1 MTTHRLIHGS
11 FVKLKKKPQLFGK
24 IIEEEEQKVWTVK
37 LESGDIVSK
46 KSGQLVLIRNTDEL
60 PSNIRTFFGLEVI
73 TTTTGDTATSAG
85 SDSGN
90 EEDTGKKN

>member
-1 MTTHRLIHGS
+1 MTSHRLVLGS

-37 LESGDIVSK
+37 LESGDIISK
-46 KSGQLVLIRNTDEL
+46 KSSQLVLIQNIEEL
-60 PSNIRTFFGLEVI
+60 PNDIRTFFGLEAI
-73 TTTTGDTATSAG
+73 PITTGDTATTAG

-90 EEDTGKKN
+90 